1 MEETIQDENESL
13 HSFFSKGKSFKTVIL
28 TTVETMATATDAKRK
43 VGEPV
48 ENIQEQ
54 PEDSAPSE
62 ALSEIEDYEYEDLDG
77 KDSITT
83 IELYRNELND
93 SWYAV
98 EVKEQA

>member
-28 TTVETMATATDAKRK
+28 TTVETMATATDGKGLI
-43 VGEPV
+43 GEPID
-48 ENIQEQ
+48 NIQEQ

-62 ALSEIEDYEYEDLDG
+62 AHSDNEDDENEDLDG
-77 KDSITT
+77 KDSITSF
-83 IELYRNELND
+83 ELYRNELND